1 MAFEQ
6 LTMQLILAVHNND
19 LQQTKELIDTINQ
32 LHLKIEDVYYL
43 INTLSINQ
51 NDKTSYTN
59 FLNNQCIDYIIS
71 NLSNLSLAK
80 QILFYRKKA
89 QILQNGS
96 LSDIENYIEMYLN
109 NKEEYEVEK
118 SVILQTLIEAITKL
132 QDNSKISY
140 YFSLIEK
147 KFFN

>member
-51 NDKTSYTN
+51 NDKTSYIN
-59 FLNNQCIDYIIS
+59 LLDNQCVDYIIS
-71 NLSNLSLAK
+71 NLSNLPLSE

-89 QILQNGS
+89 QILQ
-96 LSDIENYIEMYLN
+96 SDSILNIENYIEMYLN
-109 NKEEYEVEK
+109 KEKYEVEK